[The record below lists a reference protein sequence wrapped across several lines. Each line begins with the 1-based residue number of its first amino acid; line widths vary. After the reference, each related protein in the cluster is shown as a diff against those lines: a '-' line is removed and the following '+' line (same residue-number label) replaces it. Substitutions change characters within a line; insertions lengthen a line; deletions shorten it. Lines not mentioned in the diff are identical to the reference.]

1 MLHRSPGTST
11 NILGFT
17 QICPNFSTLVTSYSH
32 VWTFK
37 MEKDYLD
44 VIYPFSLPFCLF
56 LGPEKVSYLNFL
68 VSIFFTFLGTIIL
81 TLMIYP

>member
-1 MLHRSPGTST
+1 
-11 NILGFT
+11 
-17 QICPNFSTLVTSYSH
+17 
-32 VWTFK
+32 

-44 VIYPFSLPFCLF
+44 VIYPFSLPFSLL

>member
-1 MLHRSPGTST
+1 
-11 NILGFT
+11 
-17 QICPNFSTLVTSYSH
+17 
-32 VWTFK
+32 

-68 VSIFFTFLGTIIL
+68 VSIFFTFLRTIIL
-81 TLMIYP
+81 THMIYP